1 MPWDFLPINNNE
13 YSTIYGNQ
21 NMSTDP
27 VIPQVTGKPPALK
40 GNPLTKFF
48 RTPAIYISL
57 PSGGQFW
64 PDEAIDM
71 PENGELPVFPMTN
84 RDEITLRTP
93 DALIN
98 GQGVVDVVQSC
109 IPSIKNAW
117 KMPST
122 DVDATL
128 MAIRI
133 ASYGHN
139 MDFEQT
145 CSACKHEDTYGMDLR
160 HAMGGIKCPDYD
172 KAVDFGPIR
181 IKYKPQDYAQVTK
194 SNQAAF
200 ELQKIGQNFDSMSEE
215 DQTLA
220 NTIQLEKFTKL
231 NVNSMVSIT
240 EYIELVETNERID
253 NAEYIG
259 EFYANIDSGLFTKIQ
274 DTLIEITKDSNVK
287 PTKVAC
293 TECGEEVELNIM
305 FDYSSFFARGS

>member
-1 MPWDFLPINNNE
+1 
-13 YSTIYGNQ
+13 
-21 NMSTDP
+21 MSTNP
-27 VIPQVTGKPPALK
+27 ANPAIPQVTGNPPVLK
-40 GNPLTKFF
+40 SNPLTKFF

-57 PSGGQFW
+57 PSGGRFW
-64 PDEAIDM
+64 PDGTIDM
-71 PENGELPVFPMTN
+71 PENNELPVFPMTN

-109 IPSIKNAW
+109 IPGIKNAW

-145 CSACKHEDTYGMDLR
+145 CPACAHQDTYGMDLR
-160 HAMGGIKCPDYD
+160 HSMAGIKCPNYEN
-172 KAVDFGPIR
+172 AVEFGPIR

-194 SNQAAF
+194 SNQSAF
-200 ELQKIGQNFDSMSEE
+200 ELQKIAQNFESMSEE
-215 DQTLA
+215 DQTVA
-220 NTIQLEKFTKL
+220 NTVQLDKFTKL
-231 NVNSMVSIT
+231 NVDSMISIT
-240 EYIELVETNERID
+240 EYIELVDTGERIND
-253 NAEYIG
+253 AEYIG
-259 EFYANIDSGLFTKIQ
+259 EFYTNIDNGLFTKIQ
-274 DTLIEITKDSNVK
+274 DALVEITKDANVK

-293 TECGEEVELNIM
+293 TECGAEVELNIM

>member
-1 MPWDFLPINNNE
+1 
-13 YSTIYGNQ
+13 
-21 NMSTDP
+21 MSTDP
-27 VIPQVTGKPPALK
+27 VIPQVTGKAPAVK
-40 GNPLTKFF
+40 SNPLTKFF

-57 PSGGQFW
+57 PSGGQYW
-64 PDEAIDM
+64 PDGALDM

-109 IPSIKNAW
+109 VPSIKNAW

-145 CSACKHEDTYGMDLR
+145 CPACKHQDTYSMDLR
-160 HAMGGIKCPDYD
+160 HSMGGIKCPDYET
-172 KAVDFGPIR
+172 AVDFGPIR

-200 ELQKIGQNFDSMSEE
+200 ELQKIGQNFESMTEE
-215 DQTLA
+215 DQALA
-220 NTIQLEKFTKL
+220 NTVQLEKFTKL
-231 NVNSMVSIT
+231 NVDSMISIT

-253 NAEYIG
+253 NTEYIG
-259 EFYANIDSGLFTKIQ
+259 EFYANIDSGLFNKIQ
-274 DTLIEITKDSNVK
+274 DALIAITKDSNVK

-293 TECGEEVELNIM
+293 TECSAEVELNIM
-305 FDYSSFFARGS
+305 FDYSSFFGRGS